1 MLQIHSGQLI
11 GPCEVQGFLGRGAFA
26 QVHAALDR
34 SGKPVALKVGDD
46 SGGGRFLPRFGEV
59 TLTRDPRAVSPDETP
74 AEALFLDPA
83 SGARAEI
90 LDAHEVDELLVRE
103 AEILASVQVAGVP
116 RLHDVIEQA
125 GRPVLVMDVV
135 EGATL
140 RQRIRSMEGVKLG
153 WLLEVCRTLEE
164 LYAAG
169 WTCHGDLKPE
179 NILVGPDERVFLIDP
194 VPESC
199 REDRV
204 VTTPWYNPFLRW
216 DPKGDAQ
223 SIAIILYELMAGGL
237 PFDMVPWP
245 YAGLHRAGVSAE
257 ERELEMSLYL
267 SYPRMRDL
275 NALAP
280 RQIESLF
287 HRAMCDESFSLSELR
302 VELEDFLMRH

>member
-1 MLQIHSGQLI
+1 MLQIQSGQMI
-11 GPCEVQGFLGRGAFA
+11 GPCTVQGFLGRGAFA
-26 QVHAALDR
+26 QVHAASDPAGR
-34 SGKPVALKVGDD
+34 PVALKVGDD

-74 AEALFLDPA
+74 AEALFLDPS

-90 LDAHEVDELLVRE
+90 LDSHEVDELLVSE
-103 AEILASVQVAGVP
+103 AGILAAVDVPGVP
-116 RLHDVIEQA
+116 RLLDVVHQD
-125 GRPVLVMDVV
+125 GRPVLVMEQV
-135 EGATL
+135 EGVTL

-153 WLLEVCRTLEE
+153 WLLEACRTLED

-169 WTCHGDLKPE
+169 WICHGDLKPE
-179 NILVGPDERVFLIDP
+179 NILVGPDERIHLIDP

-199 REDRV
+199 RADRI

-216 DPKGDAQ
+216 DTKGDAQ
-223 SIAIILYELMAGGL
+223 AVAIILYELMAGGL
-237 PFDMVPWP
+237 PFEVVPYP
-245 YAGLHRAGVSAE
+245 MAGVTSTQLTDE
-257 ERELEMSLYL
+257 QRDLELSMYL

-287 HRAMCDESFSLSELR
+287 HRAMCDASYGLPELR
-302 VELEDFLMRH
+302 ADLEDFLMRH